1 MQNRFNYLERPV
13 YAVRRACTCSSPNGI
28 IVALED
34 NEEISLKDKVFF
46 VPEGKKEHCEL
57 PIAAFEEAGRIFEEL
72 SEIGAIKAKNTAA
85 YLAEMRLMGLISA
98 AA

>member
-1 MQNRFNYLERPV
+1 MRNRFNYLEKPV
-13 YAVRRACTCSSPNGI
+13 EAVRRACTCSSPNGI

-34 NEEISLKDKVFF
+34 NEEISLKDKVYF

-57 PIAAFEEAGRIFEEL
+57 PIAAFEEAGRILEEL
-72 SEIGAIKAKNTAA
+72 AEIDATTAKNTPA